1 LNSVVEEEEAEKGKI
16 NENSAEHSEVCEVE
30 KIENLSSNSRKE
42 SLLGW

>member
-1 LNSVVEEEEAEKGKI
+1 LYKKKKLEKGKI